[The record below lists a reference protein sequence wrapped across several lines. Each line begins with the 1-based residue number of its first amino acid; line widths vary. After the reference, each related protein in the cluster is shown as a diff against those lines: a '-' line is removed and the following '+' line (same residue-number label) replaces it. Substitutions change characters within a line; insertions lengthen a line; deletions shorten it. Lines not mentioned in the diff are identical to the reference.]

1 MSLAISVAA
10 WYATSVVC
18 TATTREIDF
27 VSKLILT
34 TNQFFLST
42 ICSYFACR
50 CNPSKL
56 KQDQKR
62 RMWILALS
70 FMIGMLSLNLAIGS
84 MHVSLA
90 MTMRATEPL
99 FTLLLTLSFSGHQQG
114 ALPNKRSLA
123 CLIPIVAGAGLSSLS
138 SVEFTAIGL
147 CLVGLSNVSFAT
159 RAIFYKDTKSASGLN
174 SFEMFYYISRNASFL
189 YFGLCCVAYFLD
201 QKFSSSSI
209 SDVITNVSSMS
220 MLLINGVCFFL
231 YLQLSVVVLSQVSA
245 ITHGVMNSMRRPV
258 TIAASALWFHRDLS
272 NPNKIG
278 ICLAC
283 LGSMFY
289 SLSQRVGGK
298 HDKKK

>member
-99 FTLLLTLSFSGHQQG
+99 FTLLLTLSFSGQG